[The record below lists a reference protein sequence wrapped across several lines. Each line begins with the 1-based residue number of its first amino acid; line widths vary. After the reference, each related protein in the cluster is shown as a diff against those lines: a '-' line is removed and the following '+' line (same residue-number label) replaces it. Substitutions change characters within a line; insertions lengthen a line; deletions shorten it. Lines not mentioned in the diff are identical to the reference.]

1 MDNAVKRLRNE
12 RGVSISELSRET
24 GISRSVLYLFE
35 QGRRDVRISTALRVA
50 AALKC
55 TLNDLFN

>member
-1 MDNAVKRLRNE
+1 MCIKAGTRGNAVPANYPLA
-12 RGVSISELSRET
+12 
-24 GISRSVLYLFE
+24 LFE